1 MLHPRRAESSGR
13 VRTCGKFRF
22 LLANLLEKGC
32 VWRLGSYKR
41 RRARDEYPPIS
52 LLGKF
57 AAGFRV
63 RANQQNR
70 GLHIVAAKGGVNEI
84 AARYA
89 KALFDLADEQKA
101 LDPVA
106 EDLRTVQQLVSESDD
121 LRRMVRSPVISRGD
135 QGKAIAA
142 ILDKAGTSELTGKFI
157 GYLASQRRLFAL
169 GAITKAFLAELA
181 KRRGEV
187 TAEVISARSLNDA
200 QVNAVKEALNN
211 VVGGKV
217 AVEHRVD
224 PSLIGGLIVKVGSRM
239 VDSSMATQLQKL
251 KLAMKGA

>member
-1 MLHPRRAESSGR
+1 M
-13 VRTCGKFRF
+13 
-22 LLANLLEKGC
+22 
-32 VWRLGSYKR
+32 
-41 RRARDEYPPIS
+41 
-52 LLGKF
+52 
-57 AAGFRV
+57 
-63 RANQQNR
+63 
-70 GLHIVAAKGGVNEI
+70 AAKGGVNEI

-121 LRRMVRSPVISRGD
+121 LRRMVRSPVISRAD
-135 QGKAIAA
+135 QGKAISA

-169 GAITKAFLAELA
+169 GAISKAFLSELA

-187 TAEVISARSLNDA
+187 TAEVVSARSLSEA
-200 QVNAVKEALNN
+200 QVSAVKEALNN
-211 VVGGKV
+211 VVDGKV

>member
-1 MLHPRRAESSGR
+1 MLHPRRAENSGR
-13 VRTCGKFRF
+13 VRTWDKFRF
-22 LLANLLEKGC
+22 LLTDLLEKGC
-32 VWRLGSYKR
+32 VRRLGSYKR
-41 RRARDEYPPIS
+41 RRARDKCPPIS

-57 AAGFRV
+57 ATGFRAL
-63 RANQQNR
+63 ANQQNR

-106 EDLRTVQQLVSESDD
+106 EDLRTVEQLVSESDD
-121 LRRMVRSPVISRGD
+121 LRRMVRSPVISRAD
-135 QGKAIAA
+135 QGKAMSA
-142 ILDKAGTSELTGKFI
+142 ILDKAGASELTSKFI
-157 GYLASQRRLFAL
+157 GYLAAHRRLFAL

-181 KRRGEV
+181 SRRGEV
-187 TAEVISARSLNDA
+187 TAEVTSARSLSDA
-200 QVNAVKEALNN
+200 QISAVEEALKK

-239 VDSSMATQLQKL
+239 VDSSLSTQLQKL